1 MAELTDRAGEVI
13 EADTTGFTA
22 QCYEL
27 YESPPLGSL
36 VKTADEDVE
45 IYAVVCRAATS
56 GIEPGRR
63 PIARGKDETTE
74 EGVYSSSP
82 QLLKLLRT
90 EFDSIVVGFRQDGKL
105 YHYLPPRPTRIHS
118 FVYRCKPEE
127 IKEFGKSLDFLT
139 VLINAHMEV
148 AVEEIVAAALR
159 KMAEVHEDP
168 REFMLRAGKEI
179 AVLLGGDF
187 NRLKAVLAR
196 IKTE

>member
-74 EGVYSSSP
+74 EDAATISVCS
-82 QLLKLLRT
+82 
-90 EFDSIVVGFRQDGKL
+90 GFQWLQCFQDVS
-105 YHYLPPRPTRIHS
+105 R
-118 FVYRCKPEE
+118 
-127 IKEFGKSLDFLT
+127 
-139 VLINAHMEV
+139 
-148 AVEEIVAAALR
+148 
-159 KMAEVHEDP
+159 
-168 REFMLRAGKEI
+168 
-179 AVLLGGDF
+179 
-187 NRLKAVLAR
+187 
-196 IKTE
+196 